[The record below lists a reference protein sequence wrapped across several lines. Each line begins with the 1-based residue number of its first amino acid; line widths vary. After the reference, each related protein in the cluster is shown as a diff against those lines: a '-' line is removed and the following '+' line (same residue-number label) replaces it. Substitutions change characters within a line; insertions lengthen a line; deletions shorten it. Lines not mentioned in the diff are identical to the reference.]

1 MYLKGSKWSM
11 TKRRRRSRPF
21 RVIFLTILVAGL
33 VYVNQVVVPAT
44 PPPFIPTPTPT
55 RSPESYVTDAENL
68 LNEGKFSQAI
78 QAYEE
83 AVRADPTNPSIF
95 ITLAKLNVY
104 NGNYEEA
111 AANAENA
118 LLLNS
123 NNSMAHAIR
132 GWALGFMGDYLL
144 AEGAINTAIEQDP
157 NNAAAYAYK
166 AEILVL
172 QDQTGTG
179 TLGSMDNA
187 IEASRKAIEL
197 DPDLLETHRA
207 RGVVLEATGNYT
219 EAAREFEI
227 AVSMNANISDL
238 HLALGRNYRFLQQYD
253 KAVEHFNRANALN
266 PTDPLPDTYISRTY
280 ATIGEYATAI
290 LFAQQAVKD
299 DPADPYLWG
308 NLGQMLYKNVEYRDA
323 KDALKLSVRGGVT
336 PEGVK
341 VEGLPLDYGR
351 VAEYYYTYGLG
362 LARLGECG
370 EALQIAQLVQEGV
383 PTDETAI
390 YNAQEM
396 INICSELAN
405 SPATATPLVEDET
418 QAEAT
423 PSAPGTEN

>member
-1 MYLKGSKWSM
+1 M
-11 TKRRRRSRPF
+11 TRRRRRSRPF
-21 RVIFLTILVAGL
+21 RVIILLVLVGGL
-33 VYVNQVVVPAT
+33 IYVNQVIVPAT

-55 RSPESYVTDAENL
+55 RSPESFVTDAENL

-83 AVRADPTNPSIF
+83 AVQADPTNPSVF
-95 ITLAKLNVY
+95 ITLARLNIY

-111 AANAENA
+111 ATNAENA

-123 NNSMAHAIR
+123 NNSMAHALR
-132 GWALGFMGDYLL
+132 GWAFGFIGDYLQ
-144 AEGAINTAIEQDP
+144 AEGAINNAIEQDP

-172 QDQTGTG
+172 QDQSGTG
-179 TLGSMDNA
+179 VLGSLDNA

-197 DPDLLETHRA
+197 DPNLLETHRA

-227 AVSMNANISDL
+227 AISMNDNISDL

-253 KAVEHFNRANALN
+253 KAVEQFNRANALN

-299 DPADPYLWG
+299 DPTDPYLWG
-308 NLGQMLYKNVEYRDA
+308 NLGQMLYKNIEYKDA
-323 KDALKLSVRGGVT
+323 RDALKLAVRGGNT
-336 PEGVK
+336 PDNVE

-351 VAEYYYTYGLG
+351 IAEYYYTYGLD
-362 LARLGECG
+362 LAKLGECG

-383 PTDETAI
+383 PRDETAV

-396 INICSELAN
+396 INICAEFAN
-405 SPATATPLVEDET
+405 TPPTATPMAEDDVQLEGTPTAPEVE
-418 QAEAT
+418 
-423 PSAPGTEN
+423 N

>member
-21 RVIFLTILVAGL
+21 RVIILSVLVAGMI
-33 VYVNQVVVPAT
+33 YVNQVIVPST

-55 RSPESYVTDAENL
+55 RSPESYLVDAENL
-68 LNEGKFSQAI
+68 VNEGKFTQAI
-78 QAYEE
+78 QAYQE
-83 AVRADPTNPSIF
+83 AVRADPTNPSVF
-95 ITLAKLNVY
+95 ISLARLNMY

-111 AANAENA
+111 VENAENA

-123 NNSMAHAIR
+123 NNSTAHALR
-132 GWALGFMGDYLL
+132 GWAFGFLGDYLQ
-144 AEGAINTAIEQDP
+144 AEGALNTAIEQDP

-166 AEILVL
+166 AEMLVL
-172 QDQTGTG
+172 QDQSGTG
-179 TLGSMDNA
+179 ALGSIDDA
-187 IEASRKAIEL
+187 IEASRKAVEL
-197 DPDLLETHRA
+197 DPNLLETHRA

-227 AVSMNANISDL
+227 AVSMNGNIADL

-299 DPADPYLWG
+299 DPTDPYLWG
-308 NLGQMLYKNVEYRDA
+308 NLGQMLYKNVEYKEAR
-323 KDALKLSVRGGVT
+323 DALKLAVRGGLT
-336 PEGVK
+336 PEGDA

-351 VAEYYYTYGLG
+351 VAEYYYTYGLD
-362 LARLGECG
+362 LAKLGECG

-383 PTDETAI
+383 PTDETAL

-405 SPATATPLVEDET
+405 SPATATPLVENT
-418 QAEAT
+418 AEAT
-423 PSAPGTEN
+423 PSAPEAEN